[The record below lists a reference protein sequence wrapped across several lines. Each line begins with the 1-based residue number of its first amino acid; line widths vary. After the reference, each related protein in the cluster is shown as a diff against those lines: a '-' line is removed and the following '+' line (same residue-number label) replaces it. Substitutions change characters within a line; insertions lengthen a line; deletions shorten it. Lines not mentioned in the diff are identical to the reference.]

1 MSPHPSTIV
10 ATGLGAVSAVGHGCA
25 ALWSALAAGRDGL
38 APVRRF
44 STEGLP
50 HGLAGLVPGYD
61 GPDKITPERRHRGM
75 SIAFALEATREAW
88 LQAGLDR
95 DGPRPERIAL
105 VLGASVGDDLWEP
118 TPLEDI
124 TRAVADALG
133 ILGPRITVS
142 TACTS
147 STNAIGVALDLLASG
162 TAEVVIAGGTDVLTP
177 ETFAGFSRLGV
188 LSVAKCAPFS
198 EPFGTTLAEGA
209 GFLVLE
215 SRASATRRS
224 ATPLAEVLGYGL
236 SGDAFHETSPDPG
249 GAGVVSAIEGAL
261 ANAGVTPDQIG
272 YVNAHGTG
280 TAANDPAEWRAIL
293 RVFGPRGETLPVS
306 STKSV
311 IGHAQGAAG
320 VLEVIAT
327 ILAMQECCVPQTL
340 HFTRPRARGPSDPIA
355 QAVPRALTYSHAVCT
370 SSAFGG
376 ANAAVVIARPGTAT
390 TANRQRRE
398 VFVRGVGAV
407 GPHGRTLDDL
417 WRVLVAGRPVQST
430 AVAPFRIEEL
440 LPTADPRRLDPSSR
454 FLTASAALALADARI
469 ALRAQ
474 DCDRAGLVVGAT
486 QVSPESDQAFCDSIE
501 RHGLAQLSASAFAR
515 MVRNAP
521 GGMCSKL
528 LALKGPNS
536 TLDTGHGS
544 GLVAIAYAAELLSTH
559 DRADLIVAGGF
570 DELSE
575 GDAEHR
581 RGEGAACAVLATE
594 RTDDAIRV
602 AGWGLAGPGQFAD
615 AVTRAATR
623 AGIDERAI
631 DGWFGTLP
639 APADRPRIDPAIVLG
654 DAIAS
659 SAAVAFVAAVLA
671 LRRGEVRTAL
681 VGTANGISTTCAILL
696 TTTEHGDGR

>member
-1 MSPHPSTIV
+1 MLLDPSTIV
-10 ATGLGAVSAVGHGCA
+10 ATGLGAVSSVGHGCA
-25 ALWSALAAGRDGL
+25 ALWAALAAGRDGL
-38 APVRRF
+38 ARIHRF
-44 STEGLP
+44 STEGLA
-50 HGLAGLVPGYD
+50 HGLAGLVPGAD
-61 GPDKITPERRHRGM
+61 GPDAITPERRHRGM
-75 SIAFALEATREAW
+75 SIAFALDATREAW
-88 LQAGLDR
+88 VHAGLDR
-95 DGPRPERIAL
+95 DRPRPERIAL

-124 TRAVADALG
+124 TRDVADALE
-133 ILGPRITVS
+133 IRGPRITVS

-162 TAEVVIAGGTDVLTP
+162 TADVVIAGGTDVLTP

-188 LSVAKCAPFS
+188 LSVDKCAPFS

-209 GFLVLE
+209 GFVVLE

-236 SGDAFHETSPDPG
+236 SGDGFHETSPDPG
-249 GAGVVSAIEGAL
+249 GAGVASAIAGAL

-293 RVFGPRGETLPVS
+293 RVFGARGDALPVS

-320 VLEVIAT
+320 VLELIAT
-327 ILAMQECCVPQTL
+327 ILAMQEGCVPQTL
-340 HFTRPRARGPSDPIA
+340 RFTRPRARGPRDPIA
-355 QAVPRALTYSHAVCT
+355 QLTPRPLTYSHAVCT

-376 ANAAVVIARPGTAT
+376 ANAAVVIARPGAG
-390 TANRQRRE
+390 AAPARQRRA
-398 VFVRGVGAV
+398 VFVRGAGAV
-407 GPHGRTLDDL
+407 GPHGRTLDEL
-417 WRVLVAGRPVQST
+417 WRVLVAGRPVPST

-440 LPTADPRRLDPSSR
+440 VPTADPRRLDPSSR
-454 FLTASAALALADARI
+454 YVTAAAALALADARI
-469 ALRAQ
+469 ELRAQ
-474 DCDRAGLVVGAT
+474 DRDRAGLVVGAT
-486 QVSPESDQAFCDSIE
+486 QISPESDQAFCDSIE
-501 RHGLAQLSASAFAR
+501 RHGLAQLSASSFAR

-536 TLDTGHGS
+536 TLDTGRGS
-544 GLVAIAYAAELLSTH
+544 GLVAIAYAAELLATH

-570 DELSE
+570 DELWA
-575 GDAEHR
+575 GDAEQR
-581 RGEGAACAVLATE
+581 LGEGAACAVLATAGNG
-594 RTDDAIRV
+594 DAIRV
-602 AGWGLAGPGQFAD
+602 AGWGLAGPDQFAD
-615 AVTRAATR
+615 AVARAASR
-623 AGIDERAI
+623 AAIDERAI

-639 APADRPRIDPAIVLG
+639 APADRPRIDPALILG
-654 DAIAS
+654 DALAS
-659 SAAVAFVAAVLA
+659 SAAVAFVAAVIA

-681 VGTANGISTTCAILL
+681 VGAATGRSTTCAILL
-696 TTTEHGDGR
+696 TTKEHGDGP